1 MTAVWEDII
10 LSVAGSP
17 SGHEGHEVLS
27 VTPYYLARRAH
38 TGPPWRGS
46 KSLGTIQNHLKSP
59 SSSDYFVLLWGFLRG
74 VRVSLHCPPFF
85 THLPSSSSAVWK
97 RNYNLNDEVRRHE
110 AAGREG
116 HRNLTQPRRKR
127 CDRPE
132 DRGTFVLFC
141 AWFRTVLVNWDPEDS
156 AMGLSFF
163 VLC

>member
-74 VRVSLHCPPFF
+74 VHVSLHRPPFF
-85 THLPSSSSAVWK
+85 THLPSSSSAVWRK
-97 RNYNLNDEVRRHE
+97 NYNLNDEVRRHE

-116 HRNLTQPRRKR
+116 HRQPDAVTQKKTWQARRPRH
-127 CDRPE
+127 
-132 DRGTFVLFC
+132 FC
-141 AWFRTVLVNWDPEDS
+141 AILLPVRDGS
-156 AMGLSFF
+156 
-163 VLC
+163 C